1 MMTQNHSFAIEIY
14 KKMPHLKE
22 VCSKFSPF
30 PPNSIMF
37 GVAKD
42 ELPVMFDIEPRG
54 SANTMVWDRVVGQG
68 LRLIKVAIEFILMYM
83 DKKSRH
89 TEFVILSNN
98 TREWLKLAESEL
110 GVWSK
115 NECIG
120 VVPFWDVVA
129 DQVIFALSGWC
140 VAERG
145 TKKPVIVFIDG
156 FENVL
161 RMGDKFQ
168 HNLKAIL
175 TYGRKFGVFVIAS
188 ARSENRQDLST
199 WLDFFQAEI
208 YGQGELEWFE
218 MEENKKSILFW
229 TPETTI

>member
-1 MMTQNHSFAIEIY
+1 MMTQNRSNAIEIRKETPDIGAVC
-14 KKMPHLKE
+14 KKIGPIPGNAIL
-22 VCSKFSPF
+22 V
-30 PPNSIMF
+30 
-37 GVAKD
+37 GVATD
-42 ELPVMFDIEPRG
+42 GLPVMFDIDPKG
-54 SANTMVWDRVVGQG
+54 SSHTMVWDRVVGQG
-68 LRLIKVAIEFILMYM
+68 LRLIKTAIEYIMRYKN
-83 DKKSRH
+83 DKRY

-98 TREWLKLAESEL
+98 TREWLKLADHEL
-110 GVWSK
+110 GTWSR
-115 NECIG
+115 NECVG

-161 RMGDKFQ
+161 KMGDKFQ

-175 TYGRKFGVFVIAS
+175 TYGRKYGVFVIAS
-188 ARSENRQDLST
+188 AKSEHRQGLSG

-208 YGQGELEWFE
+208 YGQPQIEWFE
-218 MEENKKSILFW
+218 MAEDRKSVFFW